1 MRHLG
6 LIAII
11 ALFFVM
17 PTRVES
23 AVPNWI
29 TVVTRKD
36 YPLPGNAGQAFS
48 FPAQPARC
56 IKIEGT
62 RLRPNMG
69 DAGLY
74 RMQLA
79 EIEIFIRNP
88 TGPQSS
94 IVNLAVGSSI
104 AASSSFEF
112 IGWSQDDINDGQW
125 DSLPASMGWSSE
137 SETKID
143 HTEWI
148 GLDMGSQYLVQSV
161 ILYPRIDGNGTGQG
175 FPIDFNIQL
184 SNAVGCFNQTG
195 SAK

>member
-1 MRHLG
+1 MRRYS

-11 ALFFVM
+11 GLFFMM
-17 PTRVES
+17 PIRVES
-23 AVPNWI
+23 ASPDWI
-29 TVVTRKD
+29 TVVTRKG

-56 IKIEGT
+56 IKVEGT
-62 RLRPNMG
+62 QLRPNIG

-79 EIEIFIRNP
+79 EIEIYVRNP
-88 TGPQSS
+88 AGPQSS

-104 AASSSFEF
+104 ATSSSFEF
-112 IGWSQDDINDGQW
+112 IGWSQDDIIDGQW
-125 DSLPASMGWSSE
+125 DSLPESMGWSSE

-161 ILYPRIDGNGTGQG
+161 ILYPRNDGDGTGQG

-184 SNAVGCFNQTG
+184 SNAVGCFNQTDN
-195 SAK
+195 AK